1 MAKAWMHTR
10 HIRVHTL
17 GVNEQPC
24 ATVVS
29 DHSDPSGLCL
39 ALRWGTCGRLTIHV
53 EDHILYL
60 RPLSHLCH
68 LLDTDPTESDMLTCG
83 LES

>member
-1 MAKAWMHTR
+1 MHTR
-10 HIRVHTL
+10 HIRIHTL

-29 DHSDPSGLCL
+29 DHSDPSSPCL
-39 ALRWGTCGRLTIHV
+39 ALGGGEPAGGLTIHV

-68 LLDTDPTESDMLTCG
+68 LLDTEPTESDMLTCG